1 MQKTKLMLALAS
13 VSVAGLVASHQAS
26 AQIATANSGNSDLL
40 FVAVDTLTGETF
52 YENLGVLALT
62 SSGPTQLA
70 SGPINV
76 ATSGGTAWSTFVT
89 NTTASG
95 GTINFAVIG
104 GGNKN
109 GASDPLGLNSYST
122 TIGGSGT
129 PPTSPTNGN
138 LASFNLID
146 QNIIG
151 VLNSG
156 GFNVSSGNGYDV
168 NTSTQ
173 PEYTDTSALTSWN
186 GKFGG
191 VTDVAEGSPNDFYN
205 FTQNK
210 GTGTTT
216 TTPSNQTLLGTF
228 SFSGSTLTYAA
239 AGNTAVPLPA
249 AVWLLG
255 SGLFGLFGIGRRRAA

>member
-1 MQKTKLMLALAS
+1 MTGVQTCAL
-13 VSVAGLVASHQAS
+13 
-26 AQIATANSGNSDLL
+26 
-40 FVAVDTLTGETF
+40 
-52 YENLGVLALT
+52 
-62 SSGPTQLA
+62 
-70 SGPINV
+70 PIY
-76 ATSGGTAWSTFVT
+76 
-89 NTTASG
+89 
-95 GTINFAVIG
+95 
-104 GGNKN
+104 
-109 GASDPLGLNSYST
+109 SYST

-156 GFNVSSGNGYDV
+156 GSNVSSGNGYDA
-168 NTSTQ
+168 NNSSQ

-216 TTPSNQTLLGTF
+216 ATPSNQTLLGTF